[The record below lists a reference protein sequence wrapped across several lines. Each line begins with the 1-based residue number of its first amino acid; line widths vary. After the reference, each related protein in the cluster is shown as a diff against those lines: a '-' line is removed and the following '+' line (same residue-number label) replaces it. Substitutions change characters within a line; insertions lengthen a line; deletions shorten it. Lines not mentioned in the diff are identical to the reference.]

1 MPRAP
6 QRTPETDAIEFALLL
21 LLMLIFTPLSFGYLF
36 AWLLYP
42 LTVVTQ
48 RMFRGTGPHVVL
60 AACAGSAL
68 VLLALS
74 IPFRVAA
81 QTYGNA
87 LFATLLLFAGLS
99 VELWRIKRGAV
110 AGTISGA

>member
-1 MPRAP
+1 MPRAA

-21 LLMLIFTPLSFGYLF
+21 LLMLGFTPLSFGYLF

-42 LTVVTQ
+42 LTVVAQ
-48 RMFRGTGPHVVL
+48 RIFDGEGSHAAL

-68 VLLALS
+68 ALLALS
-74 IPFRVAA
+74 IPFRVTA

-99 VELWRIKRGAV
+99 VELWRINRVAV